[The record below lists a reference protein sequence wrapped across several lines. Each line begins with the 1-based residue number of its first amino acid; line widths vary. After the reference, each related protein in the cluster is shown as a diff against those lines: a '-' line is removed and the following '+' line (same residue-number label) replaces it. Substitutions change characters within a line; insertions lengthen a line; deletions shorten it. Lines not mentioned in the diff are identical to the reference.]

1 MLPKTVQ
8 MVPEA
13 FVYLEIFPR
22 HFLLGKNGIERRER
36 REFGRIYRKSRRIRD
51 DDLIGRDANT

>member
-13 FVYLEIFPR
+13 VVYLEIFPR
-22 HFLLGKNGIERRER
+22 HFLLGKNGIGTRET
-36 REFGRIYRKSRRIRD
+36 GRIYRKSRRIRD

>member
-1 MLPKTVQ
+1 MLPKTGQ
-8 MVPEA
+8 MVLEA

-22 HFLLGKNGIERRER
+22 HFLLGKNGIGTRET
-36 REFGRIYRKSRRIRD
+36 GRIYRKSRRIRD

>member
-1 MLPKTVQ
+1 

-13 FVYLEIFPR
+13 VVYLEIFPR